1 MQKFSSQQSSIE
13 GSLEPLEPNVS
24 AAVNTAFHS
33 SDRRVTGD
41 GSPLR
46 SEAPSRL
53 STQSRE
59 SIHHARRSSI
69 SRSDSSPYDSFFACE
84 PPPPNVATAG
94 LRVRQFVRPLQ
105 EAEDLMHARVAI
117 VTAGGTDVPLER
129 EPVRFITNVSAGN
142 RGAGLCEQLLRLG
155 YFVIFLTSVRAV
167 KPFVR
172 HLLPPH
178 PMPHILDFLSFEDY
192 KHTQQNVRA
201 GPASSAEEP
210 VASEGEV
217 TAPPAASTSRRLAG
231 QVSDT
236 GPLGESVNS
245 VGAFVGNSSSML
257 REEVKDVSVATDC
270 VPHEPPLSDFAEEK
284 REELGNWRLVFK
296 NPVKGADSPS
306 ESSDVLVDVLGWELN
321 PDSAAA
327 ALEVYRQCKD
337 RLLCIS
343 YKTLVEYSFLLRA
356 IVAGAAPLKE
366 RLMVC
371 SAAAVA
377 DFYVPHALMP
387 QHKIRPPQQQ
397 EAASSTSGA
406 AERSSKEQ
414 GNVEIQGPSRSASGA
429 GGAHPKRW
437 FTDSFALGEG
447 SRETAVGATTA
458 SLDHFQQHHHMTLR
472 LHIVPKMLFM
482 VRAVAPSCF
491 LVVFKLETEEAKLAE
506 RAYSYLEGGGGLGVA
521 DCVIGNTLQSKS
533 SEVTLFTRE
542 GHRDIKLKHKQ
553 QPEYLGV
560 TSSSTS
566 NLRGQIE
573 QWFLHQG
580 SPYVPYHPVVHDKT
594 DLKLRSDT
602 CRRILKQLLQGLH
615 PGIELWSSRPRQLN
629 AGCAALPKGS
639 LPPGTSHNG
648 ADVARVRVCWNGQPR
663 GRLKVTR
670 A

>member
-1 MQKFSSQQSSIE
+1 MQKFSPQQSSIE
-13 GSLEPLEPNVS
+13 GSLEPLDPNVS
-24 AAVNTAFHS
+24 TTADTASHTS
-33 SDRRVTGD
+33 GRRVAD
-41 GSPLR
+41 EVSSLR
-46 SEAPSRL
+46 SDAPSRM
-53 STQSRE
+53 STKSRDTL
-59 SIHHARRSSI
+59 HHARRSSI
-69 SRSDSSPYDSFFACE
+69 ARSDSSPYDSFFACE

-105 EAEDLMHARVAI
+105 EIEELVHARVAI

-155 YFVIFLTSVRAV
+155 YYVIFLTSVRAV

-178 PMPHILDFLSFEDY
+178 PMPHILDFLSLEGF
-192 KHTQQNVRA
+192 KHTRQNLQTGA
-201 GPASSAEEP
+201 AASSVEEP
-210 VASEGEV
+210 IASEGEV

-231 QVSDT
+231 QVSDS
-236 GPLGESVNS
+236 GPLEESVKS

-257 REEVKDVSVATDC
+257 QDEVKDVSAAIAC
-270 VPHEPPLSDFAEEK
+270 VPHEPPLSDSAEEK
-284 REELGNWRLVFK
+284 REELKNWRLVFK
-296 NPVKGADSPS
+296 QPVTGAENGSQ
-306 ESSDVLVDVLGWELN
+306 SSDELVDVLGWELDPEN
-321 PDSAAA
+321 GAA

-343 YKTLVEYSFLLRA
+343 YKTLVEYAFLLRA
-356 IVAGAAPLKE
+356 IVAGAEPLKE

-387 QHKIRPPQQQ
+387 QHKLRPPQQQ
-397 EAASSTSGA
+397 EPVSTTNTV
-406 AERSSKEQ
+406 AERAPREQ

-437 FTDSFALGEG
+437 FTDSFASSEG
-447 SRETAVGATTA
+447 SRETQGGLTTG
-458 SLDHFQQHHHMTLR
+458 SPDHLQQHHHMTLR

-482 VRAVAPSCF
+482 IRAVAPSCF

-506 RAYSYLEGGGGLGVA
+506 RAYSYLEGGAASGVA

-542 GHRDIKLKHKQ
+542 GHKDIKLKHKP

-560 TSSSTS
+560 SQKILTHAT
-566 NLRGQIE
+566 NEFLFAFKE
-573 QWFLHQG
+573 QQLKPISFL
-580 SPYVPYHPVVHDKT
+580 VHTLKT
-594 DLKLRSDT
+594 R
-602 CRRILKQLLQGLH
+602 H
-615 PGIELWSSRPRQLN
+615 E
-629 AGCAALPKGS
+629 GCPDFATLPS
-639 LPPGTSHNG
+639 L
-648 ADVARVRVCWNGQPR
+648 
-663 GRLKVTR
+663 
-670 A
+670 